1 MFQGYNSTSASTRED
16 ISAEDIAAALGP
28 YKRKTASGFMACCP
42 AHDDHNPSL
51 SIDNGRDGQLLVR
64 CMAGCEQSS
73 VVDALKARELWP
85 SKSSVLPTTSKPPMR
100 DVWKPISPVPVDAPL
115 PPATHHLNG
124 NPSAKWQYRDA
135 EGKLLGEV
143 CRFDKQ
149 VGSKEVLPLTFCA
162 NGKRREWRWQALPEP
177 RPLYGLELIGDAGH
191 VVVVEGEKT
200 ADAARRLLG
209 PKLPV
214 LTWPGGCNAVGKA
227 DWTPLAGKTIYL
239 WPDADEPGIK
249 AALAVA
255 EILVGLSC
263 VTKIV
268 EPPEKVSRGWDLAD
282 AEAEGWTEQRVS
294 EILKATLIDKN
305 FKARHCQGQ
314 PEKKDTCDEFN
325 CEMPAQESR
334 LRVVDITEFLSLA
347 LPPREMLLA
356 PWLPKQ
362 GLAMAYAPRGLGK
375 THFSLGVAY
384 AVASGGTFMRWAAD
398 APRGV
403 LFIDG
408 EMPAR
413 VLQERLAAITVSHD
427 KEPTAPL
434 RIVTP
439 DLQPRGMIDLS
450 RPDEQ
455 AELTPF
461 LEDISLIIVDN
472 LSTLCRSG
480 KEKDGDDWL
489 PVQGWALQQRAA
501 GRSVLFIHHSGKNGE
516 QRGTSRREDVLDTVV
531 ALRRPGDYTP
541 DKGATFEVHFEKA
554 RGLYGEDTKPFEA
567 ALVTASDGRQHWV
580 MKPLEDSTAEKV
592 AKLLNEGIPQVD
604 IADLLGV
611 NKGTVS
617 KAKSKAK
624 DLGLI
629 NVS

>member
-1 MFQGYNSTSASTRED
+1 MFQGDDSTLADNGET
-16 ISAEDIAAALGP
+16 IAAEVIAAALGRYIP
-28 YKRKTASGFMACCP
+28 KAGGGFMACCP
-42 AHDDHNPSL
+42 AHNDRSPSL
-51 SIDNGRDGQLLVR
+51 SIDVKDGKLLYR
-64 CMAGCEQSS
+64 CMAGCDQRA
-73 VVDALKARELWP
+73 VGDALKLRNLFPGKKAPSITSARVE
-85 SKSSVLPTTSKPPMR
+85 R
-100 DVWKPISPVPVDAPL
+100 EVWQPVMPVPNSAPL
-115 PPATHHLNG
+115 PPTGHFKNG
-124 NPSAKWQYRDA
+124 NPSARWQYRDVA
-135 EGKLLGEV
+135 GKLLGEI
-143 CRFDKQ
+143 CRFNKQ
-149 VGSKEVLPLTFCA
+149 GGGKEVLPLTFCDS
-162 NGKRREWRWQALPEP
+162 GKRREWRWQAFPEP
-177 RPLYGLELIGDAGH
+177 RPLYGLELIGDADH

-209 PKLPV
+209 KKRPV
-214 LTWPGGCNAVGKA
+214 VTWPGGCNAVGKT
-227 DWTPLAGKTIYL
+227 DWTPLSGKFVCI

-249 AALAVA
+249 AALTVA
-255 EILVGLSC
+255 EILAGLSC

-268 EPPEKVSRGWDLAD
+268 EPPEEVSQGWDLAD
-282 AEAEGWTEQRVS
+282 AEAGRWTEQRVR
-294 EILKATLIDKN
+294 EILKAAVAAKN
-305 FKARHCQGQ
+305 FRSRHCQGQ
-314 PEKKDTCDEFN
+314 PEKKGTYDELDR
-325 CEMPAQESR
+325 EQPAQEGR
-334 LRVVDITEFLSLA
+334 LRVVDIADFLSLA

-450 RPDEQ
+450 RQEDQ
-455 AELTPF
+455 AELAPF
-461 LEDISLIIVDN
+461 LENISLIIVDN
-472 LSTLCRSG
+472 LSTLCRTG

-541 DKGATFEVHFEKA
+541 DRGASFEVHFEKA

-567 ALVTASDGRQHWV
+567 TLITAPDGRQHWV
-580 MKPLEDSTAEKV
+580 MQPLEDSTVEKV
-592 AKLLNEGIPQVD
+592 AKLLSEGVRQND
-604 IADLLGV
+604 IADLIGV

-617 KAKSKAK
+617 KAKSKAMA
-624 DLGLI
+624 LGLVK
-629 NVS
+629 VS